1 MGGSRFFL
9 KIQKPYLKAF
19 SKINNKKKL
28 TPRFS
33 KKTKNHP
40 TLV

>member
-28 TPRFS
+28 TPKVFQ
-33 KKTKNHP
+33 KN
-40 TLV
+40 